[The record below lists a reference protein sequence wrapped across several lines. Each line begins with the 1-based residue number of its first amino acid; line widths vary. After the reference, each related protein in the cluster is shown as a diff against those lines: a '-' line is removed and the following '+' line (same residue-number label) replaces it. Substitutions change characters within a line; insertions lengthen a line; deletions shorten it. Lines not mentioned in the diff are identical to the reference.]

1 MLTKKETHF
10 LHGLLAAW
18 IALGILALVSII
30 LSIID
35 IWQAQSMNDNIIELL
50 FMGIHLVV
58 IGFFIMVTISAFKK
72 GSYIIRGLTYSAHE
86 GVSIPIRVASILIFS
101 LGTFLFIYGLLI
113 LAPSG
118 VYDFSFPITLKWA
131 ILNSGLLLMVLM
143 TAFFAFPFL
152 FANNPTLTKKEE
164 IERKERNKQKR

>member
-18 IALGILALVSII
+18 IALGILAIVSVA
-30 LSIID
+30 LSVID

-50 FMGIHLVV
+50 FMGIHLIV
-58 IGFFIMVTISAFKK
+58 IGFFIMITISAFKK

-86 GVSIPIRVASILIFS
+86 GVSIPIRVASILIFA
-101 LGTFLFIYGLLI
+101 LGAFLFIYGLLI
-113 LAPSG
+113 LIPSG
-118 VYDFSFPITLKWA
+118 VYDFAFPITLKWA
-131 ILNSGLLLMVLM
+131 ILNAGLLLMVLM
-143 TAFFAFPFL
+143 GAFFAFPFL

-164 IERKERNKQKR
+164 IERKGRNKHKK